1 MNSHTVAVI
10 GAGAVG
16 ASTAWHLAKHGHQVI
31 LIDPKLREP
40 IKRSGT
46 LPGTTASLGVLMGHV
61 FRRTS
66 GRAWRLRQRSMALWP
81 NWIKELSNPEHPL
94 QLNTPLIQLASC
106 AAEATQMEQLAKQRQ
121 HLGLELIT
129 QNSNPCLGR
138 SWPHTQYGGLLSHQD
153 GYVEPIS
160 LQKCLRTALQK
171 QEVQQI
177 KEPVVS
183 IERSS
188 START
193 RWRIQLAGGMNLNN
207 DAVVICAALGSEA
220 LIEPLGH
227 SRPMTPVLGQVI
239 DLELIS
245 DQNNWSGWPAVLVS
259 HGINMI
265 PHGTN
270 KLWIGAT
277 LEPGDQPSQCCLKAM
292 QNLEGDAPN
301 WLLKAKVISQWHG
314 LRGRPIERPAP
325 LLEQL
330 EPGLI
335 LATGHYRNGVL
346 LAPASAEWVKQQ
358 LNCVTTS

>member
-227 SRPMTPVLGQVI
+227 SRPMAPVLGQVV

-245 DQNNWSGWPAVLVS
+245 DQNNWS
-259 HGINMI
+259 
-265 PHGTN
+265 
-270 KLWIGAT
+270 
-277 LEPGDQPSQCCLKAM
+277 
-292 QNLEGDAPN
+292 
-301 WLLKAKVISQWHG
+301 
-314 LRGRPIERPAP
+314 
-325 LLEQL
+325 
-330 EPGLI
+330 
-335 LATGHYRNGVL
+335 
-346 LAPASAEWVKQQ
+346 
-358 LNCVTTS
+358 